1 MSLFIEQFSL
11 GKKGPRV
18 AVKDCIDVAGYA
30 SKAGSESLADA
41 PVANSHAEV
50 VERLLSGGCELI
62 GKLNMHEFAYGMS
75 GVNHY
80 TGTPINPLFPNYI
93 PGGSSSASAALVAQ
107 GGADFTLGSDTG
119 GSIRLPAACCGVY
132 GLKPTFGRVSRKG
145 ALPEHTTLDCVGPFA
160 NSVQGLILAMSMI
173 DDSFKWSAGGKVEAF
188 TLGRVRV
195 EAHPDIEDALSA
207 YLDNASVPCQAIE
220 LPSIDAAFKAGL
232 DIINAECWAAW
243 GEYLASDKVGKD
255 VATRLRAAKN
265 TTPAMVVDAED
276 VRQRFTAEVNAALEN
291 VSVLVLPTLPDF
303 PMARDAALA
312 GAMDLR
318 SSALVRPFNLSG
330 HPALSVPIKDKLG
343 RPMAMQLV
351 AAHGQDERLC
361 EVAAELER
369 LQLSHLA
376 GDPLATKI

>member
-30 SKAGSESLADA
+30 SKSGSESLADA
-41 PVANSHAEV
+41 PIANSHAEV
-50 VERLLSGGCELI
+50 VERLLGGGCELI

-80 TGTPINPLFPNYI
+80 TGTPINPLFPDYI

-107 GGADFTLGSDTG
+107 GDVDFTLGSDTG

-145 ALPEHTTLDCVGPFA
+145 AHPEQSSLDCVGPFA
-160 NSVQGLILAMSMI
+160 RNVEGLMLAMSMI
-173 DDSFKWSAGGKVEAF
+173 DDSFKQSAEGKVEAF

-195 EAHPDIEDALSA
+195 QSHPDIDKALSA
-207 YLDNASVPCQAIE
+207 YLDKTKVPCNEIE
-220 LPSIDAAFKAGL
+220 LPSIDAAFNAGL

-243 GEYLASDKVGKD
+243 GKYLPSGKVGKD

-265 TTPAMVVDAED
+265 TTPDTVAEAEV
-276 VRQRFTAEVNAALEN
+276 VRQRFTAEVDTALEKF
-291 VSVLVLPTLPDF
+291 SVLVLPTLPDF
-303 PMARDAALA
+303 PMSREAALA
-312 GAMDLR
+312 GALDLR

-330 HPALSVPIKDKLG
+330 HPALSIPMKDTLG
-343 RPMAMQLV
+343 RPMALQLV

-369 LQLSHLA
+369 LNLSHF
-376 GDPLATKI
+376 GDKLLAT